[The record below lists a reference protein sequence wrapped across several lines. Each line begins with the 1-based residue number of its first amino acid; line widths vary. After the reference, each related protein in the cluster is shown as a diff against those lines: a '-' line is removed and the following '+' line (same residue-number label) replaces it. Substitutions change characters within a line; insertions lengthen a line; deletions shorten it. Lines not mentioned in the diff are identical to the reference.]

1 MDGEALVEIYLSLS
15 FSLLQSV
22 FSSCIIIHALEAI
35 LERVTAEK
43 L

>member
-1 MDGEALVEIYLSLS
+1 MDGKALVENLLSFG

-22 FSSCIIIHALEAI
+22 FSSCIITHALEAD